1 MGEGR
6 LVFCMTARCPREK
19 NADGDVGETAAEGVE
34 DALVNAHD
42 LLQNA
47 REVYLLSDDDLVL
60 DE

>member
-1 MGEGR
+1 MGAGV
-6 LVFCMTARCPREK
+6 LPSCMTAGCPRET
-19 NADGDVGETAAEGVE
+19 NTDGDVGETAAEGAE